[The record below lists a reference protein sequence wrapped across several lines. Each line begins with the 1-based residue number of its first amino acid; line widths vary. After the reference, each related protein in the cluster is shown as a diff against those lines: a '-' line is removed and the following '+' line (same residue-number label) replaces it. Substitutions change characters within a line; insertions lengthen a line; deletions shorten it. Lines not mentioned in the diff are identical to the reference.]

1 VFLGGYQHK
10 GTPLNSSQNA
20 IQKVEFLK
28 TDRKMCI
35 FPDDDPK
42 GSKSVLLIIT

>member
-1 VFLGGYQHK
+1 MFLGGYQHK

-28 TDRKMCI
+28 TNRKMCV
-35 FPDDDPK
+35 FPEDD
-42 GSKSVLLIIT
+42 SKESKLAL